1 MATALEVA
9 GRYRADL
16 AALGDQAALLL
27 ARLWQ
32 QIDPAD
38 PVGTWTPLLAQ
49 AVGAFSAAQ
58 LVAASMADA
67 YVTEVLAAQGVTRP
81 PTARVAPDAFAGT
94 GAAGAELAPLL
105 RIPAQ
110 RTAYAL
116 QRGAPTATSLDL
128 GRSLLAMYARTETAD
143 AGRTAAASAGVAH
156 RVGGYVRALR
166 APSCARCAIL
176 AGRWY
181 RYSAGFDRHP
191 HCFPAG
197 VVVSGPAVQGAT
209 RRWYEGELVRLVTAS
224 GQDLALTG
232 NHPVLTRRG
241 WVPAHLLQ
249 EGDEVVRSPRPESSR
264 AVEVPDQH
272 QMPARIEDVWGAL
285 RVLGLRQVPVRP
297 EHFHGDGQSGE
308 VDVVRADGSL
318 ADGVD
323 TALLEQIVQELLTLA
338 VELCFRLEHEGSAVF
353 RDGRHAAEAAR
364 LVRRAGLLLPLGGR
378 HLLAAD
384 LPGGTGTATLDAV
397 GSEHAC
403 DDLAADV
410 VLPGEAVLAGTS
422 RIGGHDGGIR
432 DGLPSARWDAPAGP
446 MTEEN
451 RAGYAG
457 RGSDLLQRLTG
468 TVEVERLVDVARVQW
483 SGHVYSL
490 TSAEGW
496 HSANSL
502 IVSNCDCVNV
512 PAENDIGAELVTDTL
527 AAVRAGN
534 VNGLTRAERQAIDL
548 GADPSQVINA
558 RSGMTTAADGRRYT
572 TAGTTRRGVA
582 GARILA
588 RDMARTAVA
597 EPGLTYRNFTVSR
610 TEVARFEAQYGPLLA
625 RGRTFTQTT
634 TRGDR
639 TSAYRFT
646 RTGRPSVEDIL
657 ATSTSPDDAV
667 RVLTNFGYLL

>member
-1 MATALEVA
+1 MATTFEVA

-27 ARLWQ
+27 AGLWR

-58 LVAASMADA
+58 VVAASMADA

-81 PTARVAPDAFAGT
+81 STAVVAPDAFAGT
-94 GAAGAELAPLL
+94 GAAGTDLAPLL

-191 HCFPAG
+191 HC
-197 VVVSGPAVQGAT
+197 
-209 RRWYEGELVRLVTAS
+209 
-224 GQDLALTG
+224 
-232 NHPVLTRRG
+232 
-241 WVPAHLLQ
+241 
-249 EGDEVVRSPRPESSR
+249 
-264 AVEVPDQH
+264 
-272 QMPARIEDVWGAL
+272 
-285 RVLGLRQVPVRP
+285 
-297 EHFHGDGQSGE
+297 
-308 VDVVRADGSL
+308 
-318 ADGVD
+318 
-323 TALLEQIVQELLTLA
+323 
-338 VELCFRLEHEGSAVF
+338 
-353 RDGRHAAEAAR
+353 
-364 LVRRAGLLLPLGGR
+364 
-378 HLLAAD
+378 
-384 LPGGTGTATLDAV
+384 
-397 GSEHAC
+397 
-403 DDLAADV
+403 
-410 VLPGEAVLAGTS
+410 
-422 RIGGHDGGIR
+422 
-432 DGLPSARWDAPAGP
+432 
-446 MTEEN
+446 
-451 RAGYAG
+451 
-457 RGSDLLQRLTG
+457 
-468 TVEVERLVDVARVQW
+468 
-483 SGHVYSL
+483 
-490 TSAEGW
+490 
-496 HSANSL
+496 
-502 IVSNCDCVNV
+502 DCVNV

-548 GADPSQVINA
+548 GADPSQLINA

-572 TAGTTRRGVA
+572 TAGTTGRGVA

-588 RDMARTAVA
+588 RDMARTTGAD
-597 EPGLTYRNFTVSR
+597 PGLTYRNFTVSR
-610 TEVARFEAQYGPLLA
+610 TEIARFEAQYGPLLA
-625 RGRTFTQTT
+625 RGRTFTRSTARGEQTA
-634 TRGDR
+634 
-639 TSAYRFT
+639 AYRFT

-667 RVLTNFGYLL
+667 RVLTNYGYLL